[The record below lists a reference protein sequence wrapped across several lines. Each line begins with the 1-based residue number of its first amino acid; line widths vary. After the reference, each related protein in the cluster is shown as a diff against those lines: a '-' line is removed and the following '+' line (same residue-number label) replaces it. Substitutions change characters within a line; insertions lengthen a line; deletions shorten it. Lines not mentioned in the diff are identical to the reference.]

1 MDFSGTPEWLL
12 KGKILCAHWVVLE
25 IFFVII
31 YFKICYRYG
40 FITFENQEDAD
51 RIIKKEVCLTLGNI
65 NVYKAFI

>member
-1 MDFSGTPEWLL
+1 MGTMGCFWN
-12 KGKILCAHWVVLE
+12 
-25 IFFVII
+25 FFVII

-65 NVYKAFI
+65 NMYKAFI